1 MRATVPFWPQ
11 TVGGA
16 VGSVAIVSSSLRTLE
31 RIRGTVGIW
40 TTTHESLPAARSGEV
55 ARAIEAAGFSTM
67 WIAEAWGREAFT
79 SAQLLLNAT
88 RTLTVATGIANIFAR
103 DAVACAN
110 ATRTLNAAYDDRFL
124 LGLGVSHE
132 PLVERM
138 RGHDYSSPVARMAD
152 YLDKLDAAP
161 SFTPEGSARPTRLI
175 AALGPK
181 MMQLGA
187 TKADGILPYLTT
199 PQHTAEARATI
210 GDAFLAVEQ
219 AVVLGGTR
227 EQYLERA
234 HAYLEIYTGL
244 DNYKNNWRRLGF
256 SDEDFVRGGSERLKE
271 AMVIHGDESAI
282 VDAVDRHVAAGA
294 DHVCLQFLGAD
305 LTTPPYDDWQRVG
318 KALAA
323 R

>member
-1 MRATVPFWPQ
+1 MTGTVPFCPQ
-11 TVGGA
+11 TPPVE
-16 VGSVAIVSSSLRTLE
+16 VGSVANMSTSLRTLD
-31 RIRGTVGIW
+31 RIRGTVGVW
-40 TTTHESLPAARSGEV
+40 TTTHESLPAARSGDV
-55 ARAIEAAGFSTM
+55 AQAIEAAGFSTM

-79 SAQLLLNAT
+79 SAQLLLQAT
-88 RTLTVATGIANIFAR
+88 STLTVATGIANIFAR

-138 RGHDYSSPVARMAD
+138 RGHEYSSPVARMAD

-161 SFTPEGSARPTRLI
+161 SFTPEGSSRLI

-199 PQHTAEARATI
+199 PQHTAEARAAI

-256 SDEDFVRGGSERLKE
+256 TDEDFVRGGSERLKE
-271 AMVIHGDESAI
+271 AMVIHGDESVI
-282 VDAVDRHVAAGA
+282 VDAIDRHVAVGA